1 METLKINMTS
11 AEKASRLE
19 LIIRFIWG
27 TIVAIVLCIL
37 GIFVSLAVFVQWFHI
52 LLLGKRNTA
61 LVNFTNSYLKAYY
74 GLSFYFNL
82 STDERPPLIP
92 QF

>member
-1 METLKINMTS
+1 MESVKVTITS

-19 LIIRFIWG
+19 LFIRFIWG
-27 TIVAIVLCIL
+27 TIVAIVLCII
-37 GIFVSLAVFVQWFHI
+37 GIFASLAVFVQWFHI
-52 LLLGKRNTA
+52 LVLGKRNAA
-61 LVNFTNSYLKAYY
+61 LANFVNAWIKAYA